1 MPAHDIVD
9 NRREKLVD
17 QINQLLGAAESERF
31 AVDYFFP
38 SRLEAIARR
47 NLLRVNSI
55 QIRTPL

>member
-17 QINQLLGAAESERF
+17 QINQILGTAESERF
-31 AVDYFFP
+31 AVGYFFP
-38 SRLEAIARR
+38 SRLEAIART

-55 QIRTPL
+55 QN